1 MYCCGASRLFQAGSA
16 PSILRAFSPETRGAR
31 SRRCCFG
38 GDPAG
43 SRQTQAGLPEG
54 GRLRRNQDHLRMEAG
69 PESTRAPLMGRNVPG
84 GACLPLGPSA
94 ASPHPQVRDE
104 GRDQRALRSAD
115 PSRPRGR
122 LRAILRGWTG
132 SYALVKR
139 KSTPWPV
146 IRGDGEEGSGSEVL
160 TWGESGAAS
169 GSSASTRFGW
179 GGVSRHLLSASP
191 DRAATDANPCR
202 RNTGLGSNPFPTTLP
217 KSSPFLPRPVSQLS
231 SESLSLKI

>member
-1 MYCCGASRLFQAGSA
+1 MYCCGAFRLFQAGSA

-43 SRQTQAGLPEG
+43 SRQTQAGLPRG
-54 GRLRRNQDHLRMEAG
+54 GRLRRNQDHMRMEAG

-104 GRDQRALRSAD
+104 GLDQRALRSAD

-122 LRAILRGWTG
+122 FRAILRGWTG
-132 SYALVKR
+132 SCALVKR
-139 KSTPWPV
+139 KSPPWPV
-146 IRGDGEEGSGSEVL
+146 IRADGEEGSGSEVL

-179 GGVSRHLLSASP
+179 GGVSRHLLSASRTEQRP
-191 DRAATDANPCR
+191 TPTLAGETRVWGQTPSPQLYPNPPLFCLDRC
-202 RNTGLGSNPFPTTLP
+202 
-217 KSSPFLPRPVSQLS
+217 LS
-231 SESLSLKI
+231 YLLSLSR